1 MARGK
6 SRRSTRAPQSQD
18 SDFQCDTPSVVRQY
32 REKHAPQSVSRQD
45 KKARREYM
53 TKNPETLVV
62 VEEFE
67 DISLDNSGVLAAGS
81 HLSMFYTKRPDVWI
95 QTCRNFYKHANLHVH
110 EVSDSNGVQLRMK
123 RNKNDGDLLY
133 ALSLGK
139 TGFVNVQ
146 GKDHEVW
153 GETDFY
159 AIHSMM
165 EQQHDS
171 LSFSEDTQFTNMSSQ
186 PELMQSQSLFS
197 TPDPTLS
204 PISPSSNDSVVITQ
218 NSEQFTQA
226 SEGAIQHSQP
236 NNTQVLHDAET
247 VFATSSTQPT
257 NLHPSDDTQPLSY
270 PQSLCTPPFES
281 ISGSPSDSG
290 LVQATDDPDA
300 GSKDAITS
308 QLPQDDSDVTISSKL
323 SQDDNGAAPS
333 QLDDKSVTRQ
343 PASHDDSPMQ
353 KTQVSVSESS
363 ELSEVLIPL
372 ILPNPVTIEN
382 LSESPDDIHSSA
394 NLEET
399 IVDNRKPVNSCIKN
413 SSTPKRGHDVTLNA
427 TSAGSPIPTQ
437 SNMDTSKHSPRQ
449 HDIQSNTKKSSQQ
462 KTRLPDTSPL
472 FFKFKGDHSWLS
484 NMYQDDE
491 LTQFELCDY
500 SKWKSREHCYQWRKA
515 IFHEEWV
522 LANAILSAPT
532 AEEAKALGGQIICKP
547 EWQDKKKSVMKEIIS
562 GYCEQKNWFVEKLK
576 STGSRPLCENTTD
589 SDWGALNGGS
599 NWLGEILM
607 DQRKDYLLH
616 DSAHP
621 KPSPATNQT
630 KANQNDAPQPLNKQ
644 KEHDKSLSSRKQKKV
659 LLFGDSIPN
668 GVPLDV
674 PGMICNVNS
683 HSGARV
689 TVPKTAG
696 NDYVP
701 SSTLLKQDMNGD
713 EDYVGL
719 LIGINDVAHT
729 NVTRFK
735 APYRMLVKTAKS
747 KGAKVICH
755 QIFHRGDRRDLN
767 VKIDTFNH
775 AIFQVAMEEE
785 CACVNSTSSYNSTAW
800 RPNVNML
807 VGGRLHLKPWAK
819 RTLANRLST
828 VIRQIDTVVSAPSP
842 SAPRHTPPKPSTRGR
857 SPNHLRSR
865 RTHDQDHRD
874 PYARWDSC
882 YRPTPNHHRPNPNTR
897 WQQYPI
903 STDYH
908 GEW

>member
-18 SDFQCDTPSVVRQY
+18 PDFEYDTPSVVRQY
-32 REKHAPQSVSRQD
+32 REKHAPLSVNKQD

-95 QTCRNFYKHANLHVH
+95 QTCRNYYKHANLHVH
-110 EVSDSNGVQLRMK
+110 EASDSNGVQLRMK
-123 RNKNDGDLLY
+123 RNKNDSDLLY
-133 ALSLGK
+133 ALSFGK

-153 GETDFY
+153 GETDFH

-171 LSFSEDTQFTNMSSQ
+171 LSFSEDTQITSESIQ

-197 TPDPTLS
+197 TQEPTLS
-204 PISPSSNDSVVITQ
+204 PMSPGSNDSVVITQ
-218 NSEQFTQA
+218 SSPE
-226 SEGAIQHSQP
+226 
-236 NNTQVLHDAET
+236 
-247 VFATSSTQPT
+247 STQPM
-257 NLHPSDDTQPLSY
+257 NPSNDTQPLAY
-270 PQSLCTPPFES
+270 PQSLCTPQSES
-281 ISGSPSDSG
+281 ISGSPSDSV
-290 LVQATDDPDA
+290 LVQAADDADA
-300 GSKDAITS
+300 GSKDAITPS
-308 QLPQDDSDVTISSKL
+308 QDDSDVTISSKL
-323 SQDDNGAAPS
+323 SSDDNGVATS
-333 QLDDKSVTRQ
+333 QLDDKSVIVQ
-343 PASHDDSPMQ
+343 PTTHE
-353 KTQVSVSESS
+353 TQVSVSESS

-372 ILPNPVTIEN
+372 IPPNPVTIED
-382 LSESPDDIHSSA
+382 LSDSPDDVHSS

-399 IVDNRKPVNSCIKN
+399 IVDNRKPA
-413 SSTPKRGHDVTLNA
+413 STPKRGHDVTLNA

-437 SNMDTSKHSPRQ
+437 P
-449 HDIQSNTKKSSQQ
+449 DIQTDSKKSSQQ
-462 KTRLPDTSPL
+462 KTRLPDTSPIL
-472 FFKFKGDHSWLS
+472 FKFKGDHPWLS

-547 EWQDKKKSVMKEIIS
+547 EWQDKKKCVMKEIIS

-589 SDWGALNGGS
+589 PDWGALNGGS

-616 DSAHP
+616 DSTHS
-621 KPSPATNQT
+621 KSSPATNQT
-630 KANQNDAPQPLNKQ
+630 KANQNATPHPPNKQ
-644 KEHDKSLSSRKQKKV
+644 KDHDKSPPSKEQKKV
-659 LLFGDSIPN
+659 LLFGDSIPG

-674 PGMICNVNS
+674 PGMICNVKS

-701 SSTLLKQDMNGD
+701 SSTLLKQDMDGD

-729 NVTRFK
+729 NFTRFK
-735 APYRMLVKTAKS
+735 ASYRMLVKTAKS
-747 KGAKVICH
+747 KGAKVVCH

-857 SPNHLRSR
+857 SPNHQWRRRS
-865 RTHDQDHRD
+865 HDQDHRD

-882 YRPTPNHHRPNPNTR
+882 YRPTPNHYRLNPNTR